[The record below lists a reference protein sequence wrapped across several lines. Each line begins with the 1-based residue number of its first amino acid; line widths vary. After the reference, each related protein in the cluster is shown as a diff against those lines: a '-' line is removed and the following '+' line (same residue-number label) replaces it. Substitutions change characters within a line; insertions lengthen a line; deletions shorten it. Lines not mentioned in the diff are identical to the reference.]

1 MPGGL
6 RWRMRV
12 FSSALCLLSCLPALS
27 SAGDQF
33 ENAILRQIAVGSCH
47 RTGPKSEEA
56 FAPIVR
62 AKPDVFLFLGDNIYG
77 DTRDMK
83 VLREKY
89 AALDAVATWKQLRE
103 STRVFATWDD
113 HDYGE
118 NDAGAA
124 FPMRAE
130 SAEIFKDFFRFP
142 IAHPARGR
150 EGVYHSATFG
160 PEGKRVQ
167 IILLDT
173 RYFRSILRQEMVDGR
188 KAYVPDSWSKEKT
201 MLGKEQWWWL
211 ERELAEPAEVRIIGS
226 SIQILPEEHRF
237 EKWANLPME
246 REKLLNKLAAAK
258 GRLVLLSG
266 DRHFAEIS
274 RQTVGGVELVE
285 MTTSGMTH
293 AGGGR
298 APGGVAETNR
308 HRVGEAVSSQNWGT
322 VSIEW
327 KDNAQP
333 GLKVEIRDMEG
344 KAAVTHSW

>member
-1 MPGGL
+1 
-6 RWRMRV
+6 MRFLPAV
-12 FSSALCLLSCLPALS
+12 LCLLLTPSASP
-27 SAGDQF
+27 AGDQF
-33 ENAILRQIAVGSCH
+33 DNTILREIAVGSCH
-47 RTGPKSEEA
+47 RTGPKSESA
-56 FAPIVR
+56 FATILR
-62 AKPDVFLFLGDNIYG
+62 AKPDAFLFLGDNIYG

-89 AALDAVATWKQLRE
+89 AALDAVPTWKQLRE
-103 STRVFATWDD
+103 STRVFAIWDD

-118 NDAGAA
+118 NDAGAE
-124 FPMRAE
+124 FPKRAE
-130 SAEIFKDFFRFP
+130 SADIFRDFFSIP
-142 IAHPARGR
+142 GDHPMRGR

-173 RYFRSILRQEMVDGR
+173 RYFRSILRQEKVDGR
-188 KAYVPDSWSKEKT
+188 KAYVPDIYLKEKT

-211 ERELAEPAEVRIIGS
+211 DRELAEPAEVRIIGS

-246 REKLLNKLAAAK
+246 REKLLGKLAAAK

-274 RQTVGGVELVE
+274 RQVVQGTELVE
-285 MTTSGMTH
+285 MTTSGLTH

-298 APGGVAETNR
+298 GPGGVSETNR
-308 HRVGEAVSSQNWGT
+308 HRVGEAFSSQNWGT

-327 KDNAQP
+327 KDNSPP
-333 GLKVEIRDMEG
+333 GLKLEIRDMEG
-344 KAAVTHSW
+344 KAAATHSW

>member
-1 MPGGL
+1 
-6 RWRMRV
+6 MRV
-12 FSSALCLLSCLPALS
+12 FSSALCLLSCLPAVS

-33 ENAILRQIAVGSCH
+33 DNAILRQIAAGSCH
-47 RTGPKSEEA
+47 RAGPKSEEA

-89 AALDAVATWKQLRE
+89 AALDAVASWKQLRE
-103 STRVFATWDD
+103 SSRVLATWDD

-118 NDAGAA
+118 NDAGAE

-130 SAEIFKDFFRFP
+130 SAEIFKDFFSIP
-142 IAHPARGR
+142 GDHPMRGR

-173 RYFRSILRQEMVDGR
+173 RYFRSPLRQEKVDGR
-188 KAYVPDSWSKEKT
+188 KAYVADPDPAKT
-201 MLGKEQWWWL
+201 ILGDAQWKWL
-211 ERELAEPAEVRIIGS
+211 DQQLAEPADVRIIGS

-246 REKLLNKLAAAK
+246 REKLLGKLAAAN
-258 GRLVLLSG
+258 GRFVFLSG

-274 RQTVGGVELVE
+274 RQSVGGTELVE

-327 KDNAQP
+327 KDNAPP

-344 KAAVTHSW
+344 KAVATHSW

>member
-1 MPGGL
+1 
-6 RWRMRV
+6 MR
-12 FSSALCLLSCLPALS
+12 FLPFALCLLHCTPVASF
-27 SAGDQF
+27 AGDQF
-33 ENAILRQIAVGSCH
+33 DNAILREIAVGSCH
-47 RTGPKSEEA
+47 RTGPKSEAA
-56 FAPIVR
+56 FATILR
-62 AKPDVFLFLGDNIYG
+62 AKPDAFIFLGDNIYG
-77 DTRDMK
+77 DTRDMT

-89 AALDAVATWKQLRE
+89 AALAAVPSWKQLRE
-103 STRVFATWDD
+103 STRVLAMWDD

-118 NDAGAA
+118 NDAGAE

-130 SAEIFKDFFRFP
+130 SAEIFKDFFSIP
-142 IAHPARGR
+142 GDHPMRGR

-173 RYFRSILRQEMVDGR
+173 RYFRSILRQEKVDGR
-188 KAYVPDSWSKEKT
+188 KAYVPDIYLKEKT

-211 ERELAEPAEVRIIGS
+211 ERELAEPADVRIIGS

-246 REKLLNKLAAAK
+246 REKLLGKLAAAK

-274 RQTVGGVELVE
+274 RQTVQGVELVE
-285 MTTSGMTH
+285 MTSSGLTH

-298 APGGVAETNR
+298 AAGGVAETNR
-308 HRVGEAVSSQNWGT
+308 HRVGEAFSSQNWGT

-327 KDNAQP
+327 KENAPP

-344 KAAVTHSW
+344 KAVATRSW